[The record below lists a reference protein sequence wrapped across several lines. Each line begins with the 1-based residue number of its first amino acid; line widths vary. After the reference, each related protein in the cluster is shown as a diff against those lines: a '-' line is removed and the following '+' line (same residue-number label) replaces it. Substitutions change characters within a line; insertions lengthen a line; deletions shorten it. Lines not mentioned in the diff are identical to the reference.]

1 MIWRCGRAEIGV
13 RHLVTLGAI
22 RQPPAHPLHHTSD
35 ADRHLRLR
43 AITGTPALMRLCFRA
58 VRRKKPILAIA
69 WGAACAAFTAAAVQ
83 AADSAPQMPTVADLP
98 AVLAAVRAPGAK
110 AVLVNVWATWCD
122 PCREELP
129 VIARFYRQHRAQ
141 GLRLVL
147 VSADDE
153 DSGAEIARV
162 LAAAGMPGDTPSFIK
177 HGDDMKFID
186 GLDRRWTGALPASF
200 LFDGGGHER
209 HWWGAPV
216 TAYELQIG
224 VAGLLPAAPSSS
236 TNPKSDEKRQRP

>member
-1 MIWRCGRAEIGV
+1 MLSAVCP
-13 RHLVTLGAI
+13 
-22 RQPPAHPLHHTSD
+22 RQLN
-35 ADRHLRLR
+35 
-43 AITGTPALMRLCFRA
+43 
-58 VRRKKPILAIA
+58 LAIA
-69 WGAACAAFTAAAVQ
+69 RLAAGAVALAAGNGGQ
-83 AADSAPQMPTVADLP
+83 AADRAPPAPIVGDLP

-129 VIARFYRQHRAQ
+129 AIARFYRRHRAQ

-153 DSGAEIARV
+153 DRGAEVARV
-162 LAAAGMPGDTPSFIK
+162 LAAAGIPAGTPSFIK

-186 GLDRRWTGALPASF
+186 GLDRRWSGALPASF
-200 LFDGGGHER
+200 LFDGGGR
-209 HWWGAPV
+209 QRRWWGEPV
-216 TAYELQIG
+216 TAQALEIG

-236 TNPKSDEKRQRP
+236 NDPQPDKKR

>member
-1 MIWRCGRAEIGV
+1 VA
-13 RHLVTLGAI
+13 LA
-22 RQPPAHPLHHTSD
+22 TS
-35 ADRHLRLR
+35 
-43 AITGTPALMRLCFRA
+43 
-58 VRRKKPILAIA
+58 
-69 WGAACAAFTAAAVQ
+69 AAVQ
-83 AADSAPQMPTVADLP
+83 AAESAPRAPTVAELP
-98 AVLAAVRAPGAK
+98 AILATVRAPGAR

-129 VIARFYRQHRAQ
+129 AIARFYRQHRAQ

-153 DSGAEIARV
+153 ASGPEITHV

-186 GLDRRWTGALPASF
+186 GLDRRWSGALPASF

-209 HWWGAPV
+209 RWWGAPV
-216 TAYELQIG
+216 TAHDLELG
-224 VAGLLPAAPSSS
+224 VAGLLPPAPSTSS
-236 TNPKSDEKRQRP
+236 DPKPDKNEKRQRP